1 MDLPAHPGVLSLT
14 TEHLLVVTSV
24 EEEATA
30 VLSGLTPRAADHV
43 TVGPYAATS
52 VRDGP
57 STVTVVAGGV
67 GPAASAAAAATALA
81 LLPCSAVVNCGIG
94 GAFPGKAPP
103 CSIVVSDM
111 VVAADLGAQTDDGF
125 ETLDAL
131 GFGPVT
137 LDADT
142 ALAGACLERLVTAK
156 LQARRGTI
164 LTVSTITG
172 RQSRLAALAS
182 RWDPVAE
189 AMEGYG
195 VLLAAA
201 NFGVPAVELRTMS
214 NVVGHRDVTTWDVTG
229 ALDALVQASRAV
241 FASPLPQR
249 LPWIAS
255 P

>member
-24 EEEATA
+24 EEEVTA

-57 STVTVVAGGV
+57 STVTVVAD
-67 GPAASAAAAATALA
+67 AATALA
-81 LLPCSAVVNCGIG
+81 LLPCSAVVNCGIA

-142 ALAGACLERLVTAK
+142 ALAGACLDRLVTAK

-201 NFGVPAVELRTMS
+201 KFGVPAVELRTMS

-241 FASPLPQR
+241 FASPLPRR
-249 LPWIAS
+249 LPWMAS